1 MQLEQ
6 APLAT
11 VSAVYLR
18 VAAYWWHPGARP
30 EGASPMDREPTN
42 REVAAEI
49 GITEAEV
56 ERYRSDTFRLDDG
69 SWLIHFGFLMPKELR
84 QGLTGSFTFILKADR
99 KSGDL
104 SRPDW

>member
-1 MQLEQ
+1 
-6 APLAT
+6 
-11 VSAVYLR
+11 
-18 VAAYWWHPGARP
+18 
-30 EGASPMDREPTN
+30 MDREPTN

-99 KSGDL
+99 KPGDL
-104 SRPDW
+104 RRPDW